1 MDDYTRLVIV
11 SLLVSGVS
19 ALFSGCSQ
27 ESVREPGVY
36 VEKRSIVWEQ
46 LADSDVM
53 VAVNGRGLTKRDF
66 NALASLRCQ
75 LIALQQNR
83 AYGGFPNKD
92 VLGEMAAGLVMELIH
107 HELFRQYAE
116 KQAIKPSAE
125 QVAVAERNFLR
136 ALKRPPTANFES
148 VVELVSGDA
157 RELFRRIPYVD
168 AQDQLLR
175 QSVTTNDLDNV
186 TDAEIAARE
195 RFVAEFDANADRLNA
210 EQRKKLE
217 AARQEIMAGADF
229 AAVAAKCSEV
239 SPEHGKEWQT
249 VELGELPPDEDL
261 AAWLKTAK
269 VGEVSKP
276 IDLPDGLGL
285 VKLVSVGKGEAP
297 QGAPLPDVY
306 TLVKCTVRAFER
318 MRYQDRPTMKNQL
331 LVWKRQE
338 AQKKLGT
345 MLYDQAVIEYPNG
358 TDFFPEFDKIYNEAQ
373 GGKE

>member
-1 MDDYTRLVIV
+1 MGNSARLSFV
-11 SLLVSGVS
+11 SPLLLVVV
-19 ALFSGCSQ
+19 ALLSGCS
-27 ESVREPGVY
+27 EKPVREPGVY
-36 VEKRSIVWEQ
+36 VEKKSITWEQ
-46 LADSDVM
+46 LSDSDVM

-66 NALASLRCQ
+66 NSLASLRCQ
-75 LIALQQNR
+75 LVALRQNR

-116 KQAIKPSAE
+116 KMAIRPSAE
-125 QVAVAERNFLR
+125 QIAEAARNLMAALR
-136 ALKRPPTANFES
+136 RPHSANFES
-148 VVELVSGDA
+148 VVEQVSGDA
-157 RELFRRIPYVD
+157 RELFRQIPYVD
-168 AQDQLLR
+168 AQDRLLR
-175 QSVTTNDLDNV
+175 QSVTTNDLDTV
-186 TDAEIAARE
+186 TDEEIAARE

-217 AARQEIMAGADF
+217 TARKEIEAGVDF
-229 AAVAAKCSEV
+229 AVVAAKHSEL

-249 VELGELPPDEDL
+249 VELGELPQDEDL
-261 AAWLKTAK
+261 ANWLKTAK

-276 IDLPDGLGL
+276 LDLPDGLGL

-318 MRYQDRPTMKNQL
+318 MQYQDRSTMKNQL
-331 LVWKRQE
+331 LIWKRE
-338 AQKKLGT
+338 DAQKKLGT
-345 MLYDQAVIEYPNG
+345 MLYEQAVIEYPNG

>member
-1 MDDYTRLVIV
+1 MGDCRLLVF
-11 SLLVSGVS
+11 SLLLVSGVA
-19 ALFSGCSQ
+19 ALFSGCS
-27 ESVREPGVY
+27 EKSVREPGVY
-36 VEKRSIVWEQ
+36 VEKKSIAWEQ

-53 VAVNGRGLTKRDF
+53 VAVNGVGLTKRDF
-66 NALASLRCQ
+66 NSLASLRCQ
-75 LIALQQNR
+75 LVALQQNR
-83 AYGGFPNKD
+83 AFGGFPNKD

-116 KQAIKPSAE
+116 QRAIKPSAE
-125 QVAVAERNFLR
+125 QVAEATRNLMTALR
-136 ALKRPPTANFES
+136 RPRGANFES
-148 VVELVSGDA
+148 VVEQVSGDA

-217 AARQEIMAGADF
+217 SARLEIMAGADF

-249 VELGELPPDEDL
+249 VELGELPQDEDL
-261 AAWLKTAK
+261 AAWLKAAK

-276 IDLPDGLGL
+276 LDLPDGLGL

-306 TLVKCTVRAFER
+306 TLVKCTVHAFER
-318 MRYQDRPTMKNQL
+318 MRYQDRPTMRSQL
-331 LVWKRQE
+331 LTWKRQE

-358 TDFFPEFDKIYNEAQ
+358 TDFFPEFDRIYNETH
-373 GGKE
+373 GGQK

>member
-1 MDDYTRLVIV
+1 MGISVRSVFV
-11 SLLVSGVS
+11 SPFVLGV
-19 ALFSGCSQ
+19 AVLFSGCS
-27 ESVREPGVY
+27 EKSVREPGVY
-36 VEKRSIVWEQ
+36 VEKKSVAWEQ

-53 VAVNGRGLTKRDF
+53 VAVNGVGLTKRDF
-66 NALASLRCQ
+66 NSLASLRCQ
-75 LIALQQNR
+75 LVALQQNR
-83 AYGGFPNKD
+83 VHGGFPNKD

-116 KQAIKPSAE
+116 KRAIRPSAE
-125 QVAVAERNFLR
+125 QVAEATRNLMT
-136 ALKRPPTANFES
+136 ALKRPREASFES

-175 QSVTTNDLDNV
+175 QSVTTNDLDSV
-186 TDAEIAARE
+186 TDEEIAARE

-210 EQRKKLE
+210 KQRRKLV
-217 AARQEIMAGADF
+217 AARKEIMAGADF

-239 SPEHGKEWQT
+239 SPEHGKEWET

-261 AAWLKTAK
+261 AVWLKKAK

-276 IDLPDGLGL
+276 LDLPDGLGL

-297 QGAPLPDVY
+297 KGAPLPDVY

-318 MRYQDRPTMKNQL
+318 MQYQDRPTMRNQL
-331 LVWKRQE
+331 LMWKRQE

-358 TDFFPEFDKIYNEAQ
+358 TDFFPEFDRIYNEAQ
-373 GGKE
+373 GGKQ

>member
-1 MDDYTRLVIV
+1 MGISVRSVFV
-11 SLLVSGVS
+11 SPFVLGV
-19 ALFSGCSQ
+19 AVLFSGCS
-27 ESVREPGVY
+27 EKSVREPGVY
-36 VEKRSIVWEQ
+36 VEKKSVAWEQ

-53 VAVNGRGLTKRDF
+53 VAVNGVGLTKRDF
-66 NALASLRCQ
+66 NSLASLRCQ
-75 LIALQQNR
+75 LVALQQNR
-83 AYGGFPNKD
+83 VHGGFPNKD

-116 KQAIKPSAE
+116 KRAIRPSAE
-125 QVAVAERNFLR
+125 QVAEATRNLMT
-136 ALKRPPTANFES
+136 ALKRPREASFES

-175 QSVTTNDLDNV
+175 QSVTTNDLDSV
-186 TDAEIAARE
+186 TDEEIAARE

-210 EQRKKLE
+210 KQRRKLVT
-217 AARQEIMAGADF
+217 ARKEIMAGADF

-239 SPEHGKEWQT
+239 SPEHGKEWET

-261 AAWLKTAK
+261 AVWLKKAK

-276 IDLPDGLGL
+276 LDLPDGLGL

-297 QGAPLPDVY
+297 KGAPLPDVY

-318 MRYQDRPTMKNQL
+318 MQYQDRPTMRNQL
-331 LVWKRQE
+331 LMWKRQE

-358 TDFFPEFDKIYNEAQ
+358 TDFFPEFDRIYNEAQ
-373 GGKE
+373 GGKQ